1 MHLSVCLSPLPT
13 YNRQTFN
20 NWTLDAIISAVNYK
34 HCDRLSQNSSIFGK
48 ITQWCVIICVSLF
61 LNRLHH
67 MHRIHVA
74 YFYRCRMF
82 RGLCRSVCSTQCL
95 VSSTKGIN
103 RSRCRFWGGIH
114 VLAQGTMGCR
124 LTPPGEYD
132 WTIRA
137 RQRSV
142 LVSNYFE
149 NLNIFNE
156 LLSFYSDHFTNPQNI
171 SRQNCTA

>member
-1 MHLSVCLSPLPT
+1 MQLIDFDRIFKVQTTRPMHLSVCLSPLPT

-103 RSRCRFWGGIH
+103 RSRCRFWGRDTRVGSRNHGVQID
-114 VLAQGTMGCR
+114 ATWRIR
-124 LTPPGEYD
+124 LNDPCAAAKRPC
-132 WTIRA
+132 
-137 RQRSV
+137 V
-142 LVSNYFE
+142 K
-149 NLNIFNE
+149 
-156 LLSFYSDHFTNPQNI
+156 LLWKLEHFQW
-171 SRQNCTA
+171 AF